1 MGTPNYGRTKRTCYY
16 TYLAMSSVFSL
27 PPMLFVTFRELYGI
41 SYTLSGTLVLVN
53 FVTQLG
59 IDLIFTF
66 FSKYFNIRKT
76 VRLMPLL
83 TSAGMLLYALSPQ
96 IFGGHVYAGLL
107 IGTVLFSVSAGLS
120 EVLLSPLIAA
130 IPSENPDRDMSRLH
144 SLYAYGVVSVVVIS
158 TVYFRLFGTENWQY
172 LTAFLALLP
181 IFSFVMFSVSPIPE
195 MNISEHG
202 GGKTESGRRLG
213 LALCVV
219 CIFLGGA
226 TENAMTNWVS
236 GFAESAL
243 KLPKAAGDIL
253 GMALFAVL
261 LGLGRTLYTKYG
273 KNISRVLLLGM
284 LGSVVCYLTAG
295 LSPNAA
301 VSLIACVMT
310 GFCTSMLWPGTL
322 ILMEEK
328 FPRIGVAAYA
338 LMAAGGDFGG
348 SVAPQALGIIVDK
361 VTESGWA
368 AELAPRLSL
377 TAEQIGMKTGIVFTA
392 LFPILGVLLLLY
404 MRKYFSPDK
413 KRAARIS
420 GVKAMEKTV

>member
-1 MGTPNYGRTKRTCYY
+1 
-16 TYLAMSSVFSL
+16 MSSVFSL
-27 PPMLFVTFRELYGI
+27 PPMLFVTFKELYGI

-53 FVTQLG
+53 FVTQLC

-66 FSKYFNIRKT
+66 FSKHFNIGKT
-76 VRLMPLL
+76 VKIMPLL
-83 TSAGMLLYALSPQ
+83 TSAGLLLYALSPLL
-96 IFGGHVYAGLL
+96 FGEHVYAGLL
-107 IGTVLFSVSAGLS
+107 AGTVLFSVSSGLS
-120 EVLLSPLIAA
+120 EVLLSPMIAA
-130 IPSENPDRDMSRLH
+130 IPSDNPDRDMSRLH
-144 SLYAYGVVSVVVIS
+144 SLYAYGVLTVVIIS
-158 TVYFRLFGTENWQY
+158 TVYFKLFGTENWQY
-172 LTAFLALLP
+172 LTVFLALLP
-181 IFSFVMFSVSPIPE
+181 ILSFVLFSVSPIPE
-195 MNISEHG
+195 MNISQHG
-202 GGKTESGRRLG
+202 GDKAETGKRFG
-213 LALCVV
+213 LALCVM

-236 GFAESAL
+236 GYAESAL

-284 LGSVVCYLTAG
+284 FGAVVCYLTAG
-295 LSPNAA
+295 LFPNAV

-328 FPRIGVAAYA
+328 FPHIGVAAYA
-338 LMAAGGDFGG
+338 LMAAGGDFG
-348 SVAPQALGIIVDK
+348 SSIAPQALGIIVDK

-392 LFPILGVLLLLY
+392 VFPILGVLLLLY
-404 MRKYFSPDK
+404 MRKYYSADK
-413 KRAARIS
+413 KRTAQIG
-420 GVKAMEKTV
+420 GVKVTGKTV

>member
-1 MGTPNYGRTKRTCYY
+1 
-16 TYLAMSSVFSL
+16 MSSVFSL

-53 FVTQLG
+53 FVTQLC

-66 FSKYFNIRKT
+66 FSKHFNIGKT
-76 VRLMPLL
+76 VKIMPLL
-83 TSAGMLLYALSPQ
+83 TSAGLLLHALSPLL
-96 IFGGHVYAGLL
+96 FGEHVYAGLVA
-107 IGTVLFSVSAGLS
+107 GTVLFSVSAGLS

-130 IPSENPDRDMSRLH
+130 IPSDNPDRDMSRLH
-144 SLYAYGVVSVVVIS
+144 SLYAYGVLTVVVIS

-202 GGKTESGRRLG
+202 GEKTESGRRLG

-236 GFAESAL
+236 GYAESAL

-284 LGSVVCYLTAG
+284 CGSVVCYLTAG
-295 LSPNAA
+295 LFPNAV

-338 LMAAGGDFGG
+338 LMAAGGDFGS

-368 AELAPRLSL
+368 AELALRLSL

-392 LFPILGVLLLLY
+392 VFPILGVLLLLY
-404 MRKYFSPDK
+404 MRKYFLSDK
-413 KRAARIS
+413 KRAVRIS
-420 GVKAMEKTV
+420 GVKATEKTV